1 MLLFDNKFAFIGD
14 NHTYDSL
21 KSVIDIDFLSSN
33 IDIDN
38 LNVDKSVEISDVVG
52 GYNAAKSRLDLFAE
66 KGFNDYSKLRS
77 HPSEDAS
84 SQLSPYFHFGHIS
97 TILDVIS

>member
-38 LNVDKSVEISDVVG
+38 LNVDKYDF
-52 GYNAAKSRLDLFAE
+52 LFCE
-66 KGFNDYSKLRS
+66 TPWTGVDHSWNL
-77 HPSEDAS
+77 
-84 SQLSPYFHFGHIS
+84 
-97 TILDVIS
+97 ILII